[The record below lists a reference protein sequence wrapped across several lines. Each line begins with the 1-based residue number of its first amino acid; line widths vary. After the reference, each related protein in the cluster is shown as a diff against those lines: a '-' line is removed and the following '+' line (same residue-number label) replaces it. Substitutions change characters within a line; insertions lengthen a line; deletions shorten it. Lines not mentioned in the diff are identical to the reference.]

1 MSDNATF
8 NNDPMNAIMTTQG
21 TTASAL
27 VPMVVEQSSR
37 GERAFDIYSRLLKER
52 IIFINGP
59 IDDNVSSV
67 ICAQLLFLES
77 ENPKQ
82 DISIYINSPGG
93 IVTSGLAIYDTMEY
107 IRPECSTVCMGQAAS
122 MGSLLLMAGA
132 AGKRYSLPNS
142 RIMTHQ
148 PSGGFSGQ
156 ATDIEIHAREIL
168 NLRER
173 LNNIYVKHTGRSLKD
188 IEAIMERDTFMAPE
202 EALKH
207 GLIDEVVEK
216 RPVPKGEE

>member
-1 MSDNATF
+1 MLNPNA
-8 NNDPMNAIMTTQG
+8 AYG
-21 TTASAL
+21 SAL
-27 VPMVVEQSSR
+27 VPMVVEQTSR

-59 IDDNVSSV
+59 IDDAVSSV

-77 ENPKQ
+77 ENPKL
-82 DISIYINSPGG
+82 DISMYINSPGG
-93 IVTSGLAIYDTMEY
+93 VVTSGLAIYDTMEY
-107 IRPECSTVCMGQAAS
+107 IRPEVSTVCMGQAAS

-168 NLRER
+168 SLRER
-173 LNNIYVKHTGRSLKD
+173 LNGIYVKHTGRSLKD
-188 IEAIMERDTFMAPE
+188 IEKIMERDTFMSPE

-207 GLIDEVVEK
+207 GLIDEVVVK
-216 RPVPKGEE
+216 RPVPKDDK

>member
-1 MSDNATF
+1 MTSSSDAPMLNPNA
-8 NNDPMNAIMTTQG
+8 AYG
-21 TTASAL
+21 SAL
-27 VPMVVEQSSR
+27 VPMVVEQTSR

-52 IIFINGP
+52 IIFVYGP
-59 IDDNVSSV
+59 IDDAVSSV

-77 ENPKQ
+77 ENPKL
-82 DISIYINSPGG
+82 DISMYINSPGG
-93 IVTSGLAIYDTMEY
+93 VVTSGLAIYDTMEY
-107 IRPECSTVCMGQAAS
+107 IRPEVSTVCMGQAAS

-168 NLRER
+168 SLRER
-173 LNNIYVKHTGRSLKD
+173 LNGIYVKHTGRTLKD
-188 IEAIMERDTFMAPE
+188 IEKIMERDTFMSPE

-207 GLIDEVVEK
+207 GLIDEVVVK
-216 RPVPKGEE
+216 RPVPKDDK

>member
-1 MSDNATF
+1 MTTPFVDNAQNTY
-8 NNDPMNAIMTTQG
+8 G
-21 TTASAL
+21 SAL
-27 VPMVVEQSSR
+27 VPMVVEQTSR

-59 IDDNVSSV
+59 IDDAVSSV

-77 ENPKQ
+77 ENPKL
-82 DISIYINSPGG
+82 DISMYINSPGG

-107 IRPECSTVCMGQAAS
+107 IRPEVSTVCMGQAAS

-168 NLRER
+168 SLRER
-173 LNNIYVKHTGRSLKD
+173 LNGIYVKHTGRKLSD
-188 IEAIMERDTFMAPE
+188 IEKIMERDTFMSPG

-216 RPVPKGEE
+216 RPVPKDEK

>member
-1 MSDNATF
+1 MTSSSDAPMLNPNA
-8 NNDPMNAIMTTQG
+8 AYG
-21 TTASAL
+21 SAL
-27 VPMVVEQSSR
+27 VPMVVEQTSR

-52 IIFINGP
+52 IIFVNGP
-59 IDDNVSSV
+59 IDDAVSSV

-77 ENPKQ
+77 ENPKL
-82 DISIYINSPGG
+82 DISMYINSPGG
-93 IVTSGLAIYDTMEY
+93 VVTSGLAIYDTMEY
-107 IRPECSTVCMGQAAS
+107 IRPEVSTVCMGQAAS

-168 NLRER
+168 SLRER
-173 LNNIYVKHTGRSLKD
+173 LNGIYVKHTGRTLKD
-188 IEAIMERDTFMAPE
+188 IEKIMERDTFMSPE

-207 GLIDEVVEK
+207 GLIDEVVVK
-216 RPVPKGEE
+216 RPVPKDDK

>member
-1 MSDNATF
+1 MSDNAIF
-8 NNDPMNAIMTTQG
+8 NNAPAMNG
-21 TTASAL
+21 LDTTAQAL

-132 AGKRYSLPNS
+132 AGKRFSLPNS

-156 ATDIEIHAREIL
+156 ATDVEIHAREIL

-173 LNNIYVKHTGRSLKD
+173 LNGIYVKHTGRSLKD

-207 GLIDEVVEK
+207 GLIDEIVSK
-216 RPVPKGEE
+216 RPAPKGEE

>member
-1 MSDNATF
+1 MSNSPIFTDGLPQHA
-8 NNDPMNAIMTTQG
+8 
-21 TTASAL
+21 TASAL
-27 VPMVVEQSSR
+27 IPMVVEQTSR
-37 GERAFDIYSRLLKER
+37 GERSFDIYSRLLKER

-59 IDDNVSSV
+59 IDDAVSSV
-67 ICAQLLFLES
+67 VCAQLLFLES

-93 IVTSGLAIYDTMEY
+93 IVTSGLAMYDTMEY
-107 IRPECSTVCMGQAAS
+107 IRPDCSTVCIGQAAS

-132 AGKRYSLPNS
+132 AGKRFSLPNA

-168 NLRER
+168 NLRSR
-173 LNNIYVKHTGRSLKD
+173 LNGIYVKHTGRSLEE

-207 GLIDEVVEK
+207 GLIDQVVDK
-216 RPVPKGEE
+216 RPKPKGEE